1 MRKSLVTIVTIA
13 FFLLLTSAY
22 STTPA
27 DSRVGYQAPN
37 TSLSNRYASLST
49 GALKGEYVLITFWST
64 ANPESRISNMR
75 YDRLCKAAQ
84 GRIRHLSVNLDRSGG
99 VCAMASRL
107 DGIQPVNVFHFASGE
122 ERNRLEEQWRLDGG
136 DSCKSFLIDPSG
148 KILAA
153 DPQPSQLQNI

>member
-27 DSRVGYQAPN
+27 DGRVGYKAPN
-37 TSLSNRYASLST
+37 ISLSNRYASLST

-84 GRIRHLSVNLDRSGG
+84 GRIRHLSVNLDRSSG
-99 VCAMASRL
+99 VCALASRL
-107 DGIQPVNVFHFASGE
+107 DGLQPSSVFHFGGGD
-122 ERNRLEEQWRLDGG
+122 ERDRLEEQWRLDGG
-136 DSCKSFLIDPSG
+136 DSCKSYLIDPSG
-148 KILAA
+148 KIVAA
-153 DPQPSQLQNI
+153 NPLPGQLQRI

>member
-37 TSLSNRYASLST
+37 ISLNNRYASLST

-64 ANPESRISNMR
+64 ASPESRISNMR

-84 GRIRHLSVNLDRSGG
+84 GRIRHLSVNLDRSSG
-99 VCAMASRL
+99 VCALASRL
-107 DGIQPVNVFHFASGE
+107 DGLQPASVFHFAGGD
-122 ERNRLEEQWRLDGG
+122 ERDRLEKQWRLDGDDG
-136 DSCKSFLIDPSG
+136 GKSFLIDPSG
-148 KILAA
+148 KIVAA
-153 DPQPSQLQNI
+153 NPQPLQLQSI